1 MSETKW
7 EKPDFIDGEV
17 FREAGETDG
26 FPEISHVITISTEH
40 IRPEAASL
48 LDADAVEL
56 IVWKKDKYGYV
67 VMTIGWELY
76 GEDIPEDLRACVQ
89 YAAEHNCD
97 WLCLDG
103 DAKTV
108 QGLPLYEWRLRVPYT
123 GTEYNGRIMEC
134 FSKKICLVELP
145 AGESVM
151 VKEDGWNDQD

>member
-40 IRPEAASL
+40 IRPETASL

-76 GEDIPEDLRACVQ
+76 GDR
-89 YAAEHNCD
+89 
-97 WLCLDG
+97 
-103 DAKTV
+103 T
-108 QGLPLYEWRLRVPYT
+108 
-123 GTEYNGRIMEC
+123 
-134 FSKKICLVELP
+134 
-145 AGESVM
+145 
-151 VKEDGWNDQD
+151 